1 VILNSTI
8 VLLVLVVAFA
18 GTVGA
23 ASRPTPVPT
32 PPPSP
37 GAIQSPGQAMIEQEE
52 AALQGRGYTYDPAG
66 RRDPFRSLLVR
77 PEDRALGARPPGIA
91 GMSIDEFD
99 LSCGTIY
106 ETAADSTH
114 ATRWYENLLL
124 VERDAQTHVSGTWTL
139 SPTGAGPSVQFG
151 IDLSWHE
158 TFLVPGDLSSDSE
171 VIHGSFLR
179 IPALGVGFHAS
190 GIGMADGTDHGYFN
204 SFTDEAK
211 AQLCEALGA

>member
-1 VILNSTI
+1 VIRNSTI

-32 PPPSP
+32 PAPPPP

-91 GMSIDEFD
+91 GMSIDEMV
-99 LSCGTIY
+99 IY
-106 ETAADSTH
+106 GIWKTRNGYVAQVR
-114 ATRWYENLLL
+114 ATDNKSYL
-124 VERDAQTHVSGTWTL
+124 VRQ
-139 SPTGAGPSVQFG
+139 
-151 IDLSWHE
+151 
-158 TFLVPGDLSSDSE
+158 GDLLYDGEVVRVGPNEVVFRQNINDPQSVKPFREVTKQLHVISS
-171 VIHGSFLR
+171 
-179 IPALGVGFHAS
+179 P
-190 GIGMADGTDHGYFN
+190 
-204 SFTDEAK
+204 
-211 AQLCEALGA
+211 